1 MTECSNASAGVKRTS
16 MAADSARN
24 GKKRIRYAHVVPA
37 VDHTA
42 VATASASQVVDDCG
56 DNDVL
61 GDGSENRC
69 TICNVDI
76 GESNPRQLCGKWRCL
91 TGYVHGGDTR
101 SDGDAEDVRAVDD
114 DDDEVDSHFPLLED
128 MNGSGIRAFSS
139 LDTETIYQIL
149 QFDKRTEEFRDEKK
163 HNMILTL
170 RGRGCRSAIEVRA
183 TGVVQ
188 KTLSEK
194 YELES
199 LFTTHTFYIRYLGQK
214 KSFQTGNMFCNFC
227 VVTKAK

>member
-1 MTECSNASAGVKRTS
+1 MTI
-16 MAADSARN
+16 AANFDGD
-24 GKKRIRYAHVVPA
+24 GKKRTRYAHDVPEM
-37 VDHTA
+37 DHTVA
-42 VATASASQVVDDCG
+42 VVNDVDDH
-56 DNDVL
+56 
-61 GDGSENRC
+61 DGVVSTNE
-69 TICNVDI
+69 
-76 GESNPRQLCGKWRCL
+76 
-91 TGYVHGGDTR
+91 
-101 SDGDAEDVRAVDD
+101 DAEDVREYN
-114 DDDEVDSHFPLLED
+114 DEADSHFPLLED